1 MTITVSLADIRVNTR
16 AILAA
21 GAKAVESAIRRHF
34 RAMPSRSGFFA
45 AQVAEG
51 KVQTTSLT
59 DDAAEVDV
67 DSRELAHY
75 VAGGRVEPIPPRR
88 ALSIPLTDEARAAG
102 YPSAGRIPGLF
113 LLRTKLG
120 QNNHRAGL
128 LCTTDGAYLEAHY
141 ALVPYVDHDP
151 HPGAWPAAAI
161 EAEAQA
167 AMQRSF
173 DAQLAGLR

>member
-1 MTITVSLADIRVNTR
+1 MTITFRLADLRVNTR

-21 GAKAVESAIRRHF
+21 GAKAAEAAIRSHF

-59 DDAAEVDV
+59 ADAAEVEV

-75 VAGGRVEPIPPRR
+75 IAGGRVEPIPPRR
-88 ALSIPLTDEARAAG
+88 ALAIPLTDEARAAG
-102 YPSAGRIPGLF
+102 YPSAGRIPNLF

-120 QNNHRAGL
+120 QNNRRAGL
-128 LCTTDGAYLEAHY
+128 LCTTDGTYLEAHY
-141 ALVPYVDHDP
+141 ALVPFAEHDP
-151 HPGAWPAAAI
+151 HPDAWPAAAI
-161 EAEAQA
+161 EAEART
-167 AMQRSF
+167 AMQISF
-173 DAQLAGLR
+173 DAQLAGR